1 MAVLRCSACVR
12 DISAREGGGVP
23 CPLPR
28 NKKLLWMRRPPPAEM
43 SGLLVRAHA
52 SRAQSSHPQL
62 PIYPSPLEA
71 LCPAWRAVGKVGR
84 RECCTSPRNIRRP
97 APELT
102 IASTYSRSISSVSSL
117 RQSPRVG
124 GGCRSSLRMG
134 RGLDSGTV
142 TVPGQSRTDDACD
155 GQVAAPPLLPAVLVR
170 SCVPNAIARGSR
182 YPLSDGSSRVL
193 GE

>member
-62 PIYPSPLEA
+62 PIYPSPLEV

-84 RECCTSPRNIRRP
+84 RGCCTSPQNVRKP

-102 IASTYSRSISSVSSL
+102 IASTYSRSISSVSSS

-124 GGCRSSLRMG
+124 GGAAATAYAWVGGSTPALSRCWAVTNRRCLRWSNRNAVPPTRRFGPVLRSQC
-134 RGLDSGTV
+134 DC
-142 TVPGQSRTDDACD
+142 SR
-155 GQVAAPPLLPAVLVR
+155 LPI
-170 SCVPNAIARGSR
+170 ST
-182 YPLSDGSSRVL
+182 
-193 GE
+193 E

>member
-62 PIYPSPLEA
+62 PIYPSPLEV

-84 RECCTSPRNIRRP
+84 RGCCTSPQNVRKP

-102 IASTYSRSISSVSSL
+102 IASTYSRSISSVSSS

-124 GGCRSSLRMG
+124 GGAAAIAYAWVGGSTPALSRCRGSHEQTMLAMVKSQR
-134 RGLDSGTV
+134 RPSYPPFWSGLAF
-142 TVPGQSRTDDACD
+142 PMRLL
-155 GQVAAPPLLPAVLVR
+155 AAPD
-170 SCVPNAIARGSR
+170 I
-182 YPLSDGSSRVL
+182 Y
-193 GE
+193 